1 MTAAGAAAGTAA
13 AAAER
18 QFRLDHE
25 AHIAHVDLNA
35 TDALQKGAFDA
46 ESETVDF
53 EGFVVFSRLI
63 QSQCETRTA
72 SATGGKIDTNA
83 RLGLIREESLK
94 FSTSRIG
101 KIDHLILQ
109 LGFVY
114 LKIGTHS
121 DFVKAEQAYLSS
133 RNELWL

>member
-1 MTAAGAAAGTAA
+1 MSAAGAAARTAA
-13 AAAER
+13 TTAER
-18 QFRLDHE
+18 QFRLDEE
-25 AHIAHVDLNA
+25 AHIAYVDLNA

-46 ESETVDF
+46 ESETVGF

-63 QSQCETRTA
+63 QSQCETRAA
-72 SATGGKIDTNA
+72 SATGGKIDANA
-83 RLGLIREESLK
+83 RLRLIGEESLK

-133 RNELWL
+133 RNEL

>member
-1 MTAAGAAAGTAA
+1 MSAAGAAARTAA
-13 AAAER
+13 TTAER

-35 TDALQKGAFDA
+35 TDALKKGAFEA

-133 RNELWL
+133 RNELWF

>member
-1 MTAAGAAAGTAA
+1 MSAAGAAARTAA
-13 AAAER
+13 TTAER

-25 AHIAHVDLNA
+25 AHIAHVDLDA
-35 TDALQKGAFDA
+35 ADALQKRAFEA
-46 ESETVDF
+46 ESETVDVK
-53 EGFVVFSRLI
+53 GLVVFSRLI
-63 QSQCETRTA
+63 QSQCKTRAA
-72 SATGGKIDTNA
+72 SATGGKIDTDA
-83 RLGLIREESLK
+83 GLGLIGEESLK

-133 RNELWL
+133 RNEL

>member
-1 MTAAGAAAGTAA
+1 MSAAGAAARTAA
-13 AAAER
+13 TTAER

-25 AHIAHVDLNA
+25 THVAHVDLNA
-35 TDALQKGAFDA
+35 TNALQEGAFEA

-53 EGFVVFSRLI
+53 KGLVVFSRLI

-72 SATGGKIDTNA
+72 SATGGKIDTDA
-83 RLGLIREESLK
+83 RLGLIGEESLK

-109 LGFVY
+109 LGFVC
-114 LKIGTHS
+114 LKIGTHA
-121 DFVKAEQAYLSS
+121 DFVKAE
-133 RNELWL
+133 